1 MNVVGIDLGTTISLL
16 GVVREDGRVAV
27 TDTRDGGPR
36 LRSVVHVGPDGATTV
51 GEAAERLAPLDPDA
65 VFAFFKRSMGKDW
78 SVTAA
83 GREWTPPD
91 LSAAVLEALLA
102 DAETRLEERPREAV
116 VTIPAYFG
124 EDARRATLQA
134 AESAEL
140 EVRALLHEPTA
151 ACIASRTL
159 LGSQGT
165 ILVYDLGGGT
175 FDVSVV
181 TFRADHAEVLATAG
195 DHRLGGKDWDDLI
208 VDMVA
213 EQVGGTLEEDPR
225 DDPPVLAEL
234 QERAREAKHTL
245 SRMERA
251 AVTLHTGGRVH
262 RVELERASFWA
273 RGQALYDRTA
283 ELIARVLQ
291 DVGGAARIDG
301 VLLVGGSS
309 RMPPCAEVVRAA
321 TRREP
326 LAGIDPDEAVVRGA
340 ALFASASTSSSTS
353 ISAGGGARDA
363 TSGGL
368 AARITDV
375 TAHAL
380 GFVVVSSDGSRYV
393 NEIMIPRNA
402 RLPAE
407 ATKCHELEL
416 PSAPEQRVLSVYMLQ
431 GEAERPLD
439 TDPLGVWRFREIPGD
454 AGGAVKVNVSY
465 RYDED
470 GVVAVSAS
478 LDELPLSAPEIDR
491 AERDLVWT
499 EEDPSS
505 VAGGELAAVL
515 AIDVSGSMHG
525 SELAEAKSACLD
537 FIEELEQ
544 AGCADRVAVVSFGSD
559 ARTVVGMGESSAG
572 ARGAVQALEVEGS
585 TNLAA
590 GLRRAQGE
598 LAGIAGR
605 RVVVVLTDG
614 APDDRAAALA
624 VRDALVAEEV
634 ELIARGVAG
643 ADEAFL
649 GELATGDGELVG
661 DGELGGNFRGIARQ
675 LLTATSVTRL

>member
-1 MNVVGIDLGTTISLL
+1 MSMNVVGIDLGTTISLL
-16 GVVREDGRVAV
+16 AVEREDGRLAV
-27 TDTRDGGPR
+27 IDTRDGGAR
-36 LRSVVHVGPDGATTV
+36 LRSVVHVAADGATTV
-51 GEAAERLAPLDPDA
+51 GEAAERLAPLEPDA

-78 SVTAA
+78 SVAA
-83 GREWTPPD
+83 GGRAWTPTD

-102 DAETRLEERPREAV
+102 DAGSALEERPRQAV
-116 VTIPAYFG
+116 ITIPAYFG

-134 AESAEL
+134 AESAGL
-140 EVRALLHEPTA
+140 DVRALLHEPTA

-159 LGSQGT
+159 LGERGT

-181 TFRADHAEVLATAG
+181 AFTADGAEVLATAG

-213 EQVGGTLEEDPR
+213 EQVGASLDEDPR
-225 DDPPVLAEL
+225 DDPAVLAEL

-251 AVTLHTGGRVH
+251 AVTLHAGGRVH
-262 RVELERASFWA
+262 RVEIERASFWA

-283 ELIARVLQ
+283 ELIARVVQ
-291 DVGGAARIDG
+291 DVGGAAAIDN
-301 VLLVGGSS
+301 VLLAGGST

-321 TRREP
+321 TGHGP

-340 ALFASASTSSSTS
+340 AQFAAAFAGSERNSS
-353 ISAGGGARDA
+353 R
-363 TSGGL
+363 GGL
-368 AARITDV
+368 AARISDV

-416 PSAPEQRVLSVYMLQ
+416 PSAPERRILSVYMLQ

-439 TDPLGVWRFREIPGD
+439 TDSLGVWRFANVPGD
-454 AGGAVKVNVSY
+454 ASGPVKVNVSY

-470 GVVAVSAS
+470 GVVVVSAS
-478 LDELPLSAPEIDR
+478 LDGLPLPAPEIDR
-491 AERDLVWT
+491 ADRDLAWT
-499 EEDPSS
+499 EEDPASL
-505 VAGGELAAVL
+505 AAGELAVVL
-515 AIDVSGSMHG
+515 AIDVSTSMRG
-525 SELAEAKSACLD
+525 EKLAEAKSACLG

-544 AGCADRVAVVSFGSD
+544 AGSAEQVAVVSFGSD
-559 ARTVVGMGESSAG
+559 ARTVSAMGESPE
-572 ARGAVQALEVEGS
+572 RQRLAVQALEVTGS

-590 GLRRAQGE
+590 GLQRAQGE
-598 LAGIAGR
+598 LAAVSGKHT
-605 RVVVVLTDG
+605 VVVLTDG
-614 APDDRAAALA
+614 APDDRDAALA
-624 VRDALVAEEV
+624 IRETLVTDGV

-643 ADEAFL
+643 ADEQFL

-675 LLTATSVTRL
+675 LLSATAVSRL

>member
-16 GVVREDGRVAV
+16 GVEREDGRVV
-27 TDTRDGGPR
+27 VIDTRDGGPR
-36 LRSVVHVGPDGATTV
+36 LRSVVHVGADGATTV

-78 SVTAA
+78 SVKAA

-91 LSAAVLEALLA
+91 LSGAVLQALLA
-102 DAETRLEERPREAV
+102 DAGSRLEQRPREAV

-151 ACIASRTL
+151 ACIASRPL
-159 LGSQGT
+159 LGQRGT

-181 TFRADHAEVLATAG
+181 TFRPDHAEVLATAG

-208 VDMVA
+208 VNMVA
-213 EQVGGTLEEDPR
+213 EQVAETLEEDPR
-225 DDPPVLAEL
+225 DDPAVLAEL

-251 AVTLHTGGRVH
+251 AVTLHAGGRVH
-262 RVELERASFWA
+262 RVELERDSFWA
-273 RGQALYDRTA
+273 RGRTLYDRTA

-301 VLLVGGSS
+301 VLLAGGSS
-309 RMPPCAEVVRAA
+309 RMPPCAEVVRSA
-321 TRREP
+321 TGRDP

-340 ALFASASTSSSTS
+340 ALFAAASAR
-353 ISAGGGARDA
+353 GGRGSL
-363 TSGGL
+363 SGGL
-368 AARITDV
+368 AAQITDV

-393 NEIMIPRNA
+393 NEIMIARNA
-402 RLPAE
+402 PLPAE
-407 ATKCHELEL
+407 ATKCHELDL
-416 PSAPEQRVLSVYMLQ
+416 PSAADDRVLSVYMLQ
-431 GEAERPLD
+431 GEAERPRD
-439 TDPLGVWRFREIPGD
+439 ADPLGVWRFRSIPDQGD
-454 AGGAVKVNVSY
+454 RSVKVNVSY

-470 GVVAVSAS
+470 GVVLVSAS
-478 LDELPLSAPEIDR
+478 IDGLALPAPEIDR
-491 AERDLVWT
+491 TERDLSWT
-499 EEDPSS
+499 DEDPSKL
-505 VAGGELAAVL
+505 AAGELAVVL
-515 AIDVSGSMHG
+515 VIDVSGSMQG
-525 SELAEAKSACLD
+525 SKLAEAKSACVS
-537 FIEELEQ
+537 FVEELER
-544 AGCADRVAVVSFGSD
+544 AGCAERVALVSFGSE
-559 ARTVVGMGESSAG
+559 ARTILTMGSSPATQ
-572 ARGAVQALEVEGS
+572 RDAVQALEVEGS

-590 GLRRAQGE
+590 GLRRAQSE
-598 LAGIAGR
+598 LAQISSR

-624 VRDALVAEEV
+624 VRNALVVEEAQ
-634 ELIARGVAG
+634 LIARGVAG
-643 ADEAFL
+643 ADENFL
-649 GELATGDGELVG
+649 RELATGDGELVG
-661 DGELGGNFRGIARQ
+661 EGELGGNFRGIARQ
-675 LLTATSVTRL
+675 LLSATSVTRL